1 MKDTPHLIGEDF
13 EAWLIERKNI
23 KDLSDSIGANWYL
36 VKYNLTDSLE
46 KHGFF
51 VLSKREIEM
60 LKKECEKVKL

>member
-13 EAWLIERKNI
+13 EAWLADRKNL
-23 KDLSDSIGANWYL
+23 KDLSEDIGANWYL
-36 VKYNLTDSLE
+36 VKHFLTDNLE
-46 KHGFF
+46 SHGFF